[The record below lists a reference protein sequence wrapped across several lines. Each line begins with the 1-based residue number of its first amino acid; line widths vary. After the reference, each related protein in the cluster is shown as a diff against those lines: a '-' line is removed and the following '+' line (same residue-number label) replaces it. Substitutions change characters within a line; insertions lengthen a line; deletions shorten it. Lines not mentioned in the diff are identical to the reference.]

1 MTVVEEKGL
10 HNLGPAKGSTK
21 DRKRVGRGPGSG
33 TGKRSGRGQKG
44 QKSRSG
50 SHNVRPGFEGGQFPS
65 YMRIGKLRGSNK
77 KMSMPMGPFRTFAQP
92 VNVGALSDFDAGTEV
107 TGILLAQAGLIRTAR
122 KNVKILGEGELTV
135 KLKVVAHGFSAQAKA
150 KIEAAGGTWELV
162 PGPKPHGRVLTNM
175 LKAEARLAVVT
186 ARGKGAK
193 PAAAAAPKAEPE
205 ADTDADA

>member
-1 MTVVEEKGL
+1 
-10 HNLGPAKGSTK
+10 
-21 DRKRVGRGPGSG
+21 
-33 TGKRSGRGQKG
+33 
-44 QKSRSG
+44 
-50 SHNVRPGFEGGQFPS
+50 
-65 YMRIGKLRGSNK
+65 
-77 KMSMPMGPFRTFAQP
+77 
-92 VNVGALSDFDAGTEV
+92 LSDFDAGTEV
-107 TGILLAQAGLIRTAR
+107 TATLLAQAGLIRTAR

-135 KLKVVAHGFSAQAKA
+135 KLKIVAHGFSVQAKE

-193 PAAAAAPKAEPE
+193 APAAAPKAEPE